1 MNAVGA
7 LPGTRIKHSVVK
19 AGVIRKSGYRRHA
32 HTPRPAPPRGHPA
45 AATRPVGPGDGVCC
59 TAIVTGMYKRELVSD
74 SASIA
79 PR

>member
-19 AGVIRKSGYRRHA
+19 AGVIRKPGYRRNA
-32 HTPRPAPPRGHPA
+32 LTPRPARPRGHPA

-59 TAIVTGMYKRELVSD
+59 ATIVPGTHKRELV
-74 SASIA
+74 
-79 PR
+79 